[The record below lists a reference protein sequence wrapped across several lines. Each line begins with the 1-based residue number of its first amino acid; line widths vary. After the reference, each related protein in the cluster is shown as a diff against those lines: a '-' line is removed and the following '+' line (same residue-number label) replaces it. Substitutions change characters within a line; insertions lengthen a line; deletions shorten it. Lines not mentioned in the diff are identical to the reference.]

1 MNRLSGNAI
10 NTEISY
16 RSVVAVSST
25 IEAVLSFKTLSVGWH
40 YGKGVAFSRR
50 VIDLALFVNSRL
62 TRIASVPTEAFPLVT
77 GNVLIVGYNGDDEVE
92 VTCCTDGSFEV
103 TQVVG
108 DEIKYSNS
116 FSGMDELFVFLG
128 NIEWKSKKSSGLS
141 IQDITAITKKD
152 FQVLPSVSHQTAQ
165 AHQSS
170 QRIVPFHVVQ
180 RNAIISEDTIHQ
192 QLPASHPFFYA
203 YKSQNFRMIMN

>member
-1 MNRLSGNAI
+1 MNRLSANAI

-25 IEAVLSFKTLSVGWH
+25 IEAVLSFKALSAGWH

-50 VIDLALFVNSRL
+50 VIELALFVNSRL
-62 TRIASVPTEAFPLVT
+62 TQIGSVPTEAFPLVT

-92 VTCCTDGSFEV
+92 VTCCADGSFEV

-108 DEIKYSNS
+108 GEVEPSNS
-116 FSGMDELFVFLG
+116 FSGLDELYVFLG
-128 NIEWKSKKSSGLS
+128 NIIWKSKKSSGLS

-152 FQVLPSVSHQTAQ
+152 FQVLPSAGRQTAL
-165 AHQSS
+165 AHQSLQLS
-170 QRIVPFHVVQ
+170 VPFHVVQ

-203 YKSQNFRMIMN
+203 CTSLNFRTIPN

>member
-1 MNRLSGNAI
+1 MNRLSVNAI

-25 IEAVLSFKTLSVGWH
+25 IEAVLSFRTLSVGWH

-50 VIDLALFVNSRL
+50 VIDLALFVNKRL
-62 TRIASVPTEAFPLVT
+62 TQIASVPTEAFPLVT
-77 GNVLIVGYNGDDEVE
+77 GNVLIVGYNGDDDVE
-92 VTCCTDGSFEV
+92 VTCRTDGSFEV
-103 TQVVG
+103 SQVVG

-116 FSGMDELFVFLG
+116 FSRMDELFVFLG
-128 NIEWKSKKSSGLS
+128 SIEWKSKKSSGLS
-141 IQDITAITKKD
+141 IQDTTAIAKKG
-152 FQVLPSVSHQTAQ
+152 FQVLPSVGHQTAR

-170 QRIVPFHVVQ
+170 QQIVPFHVVQ
-180 RNAIISEDTIHQ
+180 RNAIISEDTIHP

-203 YKSQNFRMIMN
+203 YKSQSFQTIPN